1 MSQPTVRLRD
11 VSFTYDPD
19 VAAIRDLSLELYP
32 GDILAVFGA
41 NGAGKSTLCY
51 LLSGIIPNIWGGTR
65 TGELEV
71 FGEDPWG
78 HPIHHSARNRS
89 IVLQD
94 PEAQL
99 FMPNLQL
106 ELAFAPANFGLPRA
120 EILDRLAWALK
131 TVGLEGLEN
140 RNPKAL
146 SGGQKQRA
154 ALASALTMLPG
165 LLILDEP
172 TSQLDPLG
180 SEGVLEALRAVV
192 AKQDLTTV
200 ITTHKVGEVEE
211 LANRALVL
219 DQGRA
224 VLYGE
229 LDEVLDQV
237 DRLEQAGVQPPAL
250 RRFFHLVAP
259 GRTDLAVTPEA
270 AAEQVRKLVAE
281 GRLQVSPRPATP
293 TGAAPPAERAPV
305 LQIEGL
311 SFSYPGH
318 PPVVAVRD
326 VDLTIGEREFVAIL
340 GQNGS
345 GKTTLVKCIVG
356 LNRPQRG
363 KIRFRGE
370 SIAGMSVGQ
379 VATRIGLVLQNPDY
393 QLFSVSARAEVA
405 FGLENLGRR
414 PEEALVQAEAAL
426 VRLGLE
432 EHGETFPFR
441 LSFGDRRKLAVAAAV
456 AMGPEVLILD
466 EPTTAQDYRGRY
478 QLADLAREMRDREGR
493 TIIMISHDMD
503 LVARYAER
511 VILMLDGRII
521 LDAPS
526 ADVFD
531 ELEVLTSTFLK
542 PPDSALLG
550 RSLADLG
557 VPRGTLTPEQLADV
571 FRPTVGVR

>member
-1 MSQPTVRLRD
+1 MSQPSVRLQD

-65 TGELEV
+65 IGEVEV

-78 HPIHHSARNRS
+78 HPLHHSARNRS

-94 PEAQL
+94 PETQL

-106 ELAFAPANFGLPRA
+106 ELAFAPANFGVPRE
-120 EILDRLAWALK
+120 EILVRLAWALK
-131 TVGLEGLEN
+131 TVGLEGLES

-180 SEGVLEALRAVV
+180 SESVLEALRAVV
-192 AKQDLTTV
+192 TQRDLTTV
-200 ITTHKVGEVEE
+200 ITTHKVGEVEG

-229 LDEVLDQV
+229 LDHVLDQV
-237 DRLEQAGVQPPAL
+237 ERLEQAGVQPPAL

-259 GRTDLAVTPEA
+259 GRTDLAVTPEG
-270 AAEQVRKLVAE
+270 AAEEVRKMVGE
-281 GRLQVSPRPATP
+281 GRLRVHAQPVGPAQATSTADLP
-293 TGAAPPAERAPV
+293 PV

-311 SFSYPGH
+311 SFSYPGN
-318 PPVVAVRD
+318 PPVLAVRE
-326 VDLTIGEREFVAIL
+326 VDLTIREREFVAIL

-345 GKTTLVKCIVG
+345 GKTTLVKCMVG
-356 LNRPQRG
+356 LNRPPRG
-363 KIRFRGE
+363 RIRFRGE
-370 SIAGMSVGQ
+370 SITGMSVGQ

-414 PEEALVQAEAAL
+414 PEEIEGQAEAAL
-426 VRLGLE
+426 MRLGLQ
-432 EHGETFPFR
+432 EHRDTFPFR
-441 LSFGDRRKLAVAAAV
+441 LSFGDRRKLAVAATV

-478 QLADLAREMRDREGR
+478 QLADLARELR
-493 TIIMISHDMD
+493 
-503 LVARYAER
+503 
-511 VILMLDGRII
+511 
-521 LDAPS
+521 
-526 ADVFD
+526 
-531 ELEVLTSTFLK
+531 
-542 PPDSALLG
+542 
-550 RSLADLG
+550 
-557 VPRGTLTPEQLADV
+557 
-571 FRPTVGVR
+571 